1 MEEIKTHPKIAF
13 VVITMITIV
22 VAFGLNTYEEKEFF
36 APSVNIPNIL
46 NDISENPTEYFIII
60 PDDSNDPLQDKV
72 IMLSENLDIPRGNII
87 TVSTS
92 KNITT
97 NYSIRIN
104 QSNETYLDLITTDEG
119 ATTLN
124 VIISPELENISD
136 YLINYDTELIDDNLM
151 IETQSTESIEIS
163 TCEELQNI
171 TNNQNEN
178 YILMDDID
186 CSDSINWNNGSG
198 FIPIDDFSG
207 IFDGNYKKIFNL
219 FIDNYKDNQ
228 GLFSSILKDSSIINL
243 GLENMN
249 ISGRDYVGGISG
261 ICMGDIKNVYVTG
274 YLKGHKYVGGFVGKM
289 GDYNHRSK
297 LDNSYFMGEL
307 SGEIYVGGLVGYHFG
322 NITNSYAVPAINEQR
337 SKKGG
342 IIGKNAIYCRDYSH
356 QVNQKGSATNIYSTV
371 NIAGENGCYSHWYR
385 GSVSWESGRFKN
397 AVKNSNLDYI
407 NNTSNKPFNEWDFN
421 DIWNEDLTLKGFKTS
436 CIINLTNITTEWIN
450 VSCLENNIMNQTR
463 NITQYDVNDC
473 GEITNETF
481 VEYRHNES
489 CDTQFNLPVYIKV
502 NGTIFYEGENP
513 FYFAGANGYFLW
525 YGNYDCNET
534 NPDPYGY
541 CNTEFFEDAKS
552 MNLNVI
558 RTWGFSDGYKYQGS
572 LQNPEGNYI
581 EGQFQKYDRLIDEA
595 NKNGFKLVIP
605 LVNNWNN
612 FGGMCQ
618 YVEWCGLGSYNE
630 CSSDRGDGYD
640 ANELHDLFYTN
651 ECTKNLYRNYVSY
664 FLNRN
669 NTLTGIQYKD
679 DPTIFAWELAN
690 EPRAPSDSSG
700 DTLYL
705 WLKEMSEYIKS
716 IDQNHLVATGGDG
729 FYIHSERD
737 EYGYNGEDGVDFI
750 RNSMIETIDFSSFHI
765 YDQWLKDL
773 DLNRYWVDIHIND
786 SNKIIGKPLVAGELG
801 YDSTSPDF
809 MTFMDLW
816 YTALEENKIGGDFL
830 WMICPVNFDEED
842 GNRCVNDPSLMGDRV
857 KDHSIFMDSLLPPE
871 NHAPVLQDIQDIY
884 VNAGELVK
892 ITLNADDT
900 DDQLL
905 NYDILSS
912 FFQKEYNNFTWQTN
926 IYSNGEYSFIANVND
941 GEIGNSKSFS
951 VFVDGDF
958 DCTIPQEGI
967 SVFKDTTF
975 CPGEYH
981 IKEGFITKKNNIKIT
996 CLNTT
1001 FIGDGTGTAI
1011 KIESDKTSIF
1021 GCNIHNYSYGV
1032 LSMYNYENSTLS
1044 NNTIKDSTNALHF
1057 ELSRYN
1063 NISNNNFINNDVI
1076 KMRTSSGDFIVNN
1089 NVVIKPTQ
1097 YGFFLHKSTNSIFS
1111 NNRVQGGSK
1120 GFYLD
1125 IARFN
1130 NFTNNYVN
1138 NSYSAYYLHYNCD
1151 GNIFVNNTAA
1161 NSILHGFVI
1170 DQMTND
1176 VIFNGNI
1183 VIGGGVGFGTVN
1195 NFAEKISYENNIVE
1209 DNNYGFKVFLKNSNI
1224 NNNYIINNYYGVK
1237 QINVIGND
1245 NLFFNNNFTNNTD
1258 PAYDPGTNLWYKNQ
1272 SGNHWS
1278 NYDEIEE
1285 GCIDNNPDGFCD
1297 TGYNIPGGNNVDEYS
1312 LSVGYDCDVDLV
1324 NITSPWINI
1333 SCLSNNT
1340 MNQTRNITQYD
1351 ANSCGEITNDTFVEY
1366 QFNGGCGTNKVPSI
1380 DFITIMEDNYTSPGI
1395 QISPLSGSDKEVII
1409 NVRIT
1414 DEDGVDDITS
1424 VILRTIKGEV
1434 LMEKVNDIDGD
1445 TANYSSSFNMA
1456 YYDTPGNYDINITVL
1471 DSSLNQVNG
1480 STEFEYL
1487 ELIAS
1492 VLDTPIL
1499 QFSNTYPSSLTY
1511 LYGDNDTASLNAPTI
1526 DNVGNVMIDVKIN
1539 GTDLKSSDDKIDVQN
1554 IKYRFKDDEFRNLTS
1569 NFEDY
1574 DLNLNT
1580 LELVNLD
1587 FSLMIPENI
1596 IPGNFQNNIEV
1607 IAISDR

>member
-1 MEEIKTHPKIAF
+1 
-13 VVITMITIV
+13 
-22 VAFGLNTYEEKEFF
+22 
-36 APSVNIPNIL
+36 
-46 NDISENPTEYFIII
+46 
-60 PDDSNDPLQDKV
+60 
-72 IMLSENLDIPRGNII
+72 
-87 TVSTS
+87 
-92 KNITT
+92 
-97 NYSIRIN
+97 
-104 QSNETYLDLITTDEG
+104 
-119 ATTLN
+119 
-124 VIISPELENISD
+124 
-136 YLINYDTELIDDNLM
+136 
-151 IETQSTESIEIS
+151 
-163 TCEELQNI
+163 
-171 TNNQNEN
+171 
-178 YILMDDID
+178 
-186 CSDSINWNNGSG
+186 
-198 FIPIDDFSG
+198 
-207 IFDGNYKKIFNL
+207 
-219 FIDNYKDNQ
+219 
-228 GLFSSILKDSSIINL
+228 
-243 GLENMN
+243 
-249 ISGRDYVGGISG
+249 
-261 ICMGDIKNVYVTG
+261 
-274 YLKGHKYVGGFVGKM
+274 
-289 GDYNHRSK
+289 
-297 LDNSYFMGEL
+297 
-307 SGEIYVGGLVGYHFG
+307 
-322 NITNSYAVPAINEQR
+322 
-337 SKKGG
+337 
-342 IIGKNAIYCRDYSH
+342 
-356 QVNQKGSATNIYSTV
+356 
-371 NIAGENGCYSHWYR
+371 
-385 GSVSWESGRFKN
+385 
-397 AVKNSNLDYI
+397 
-407 NNTSNKPFNEWDFN
+407 
-421 DIWNEDLTLKGFKTS
+421 
-436 CIINLTNITTEWIN
+436 
-450 VSCLENNIMNQTR
+450 
-463 NITQYDVNDC
+463 
-473 GEITNETF
+473 
-481 VEYRHNES
+481 
-489 CDTQFNLPVYIKV
+489 
-502 NGTIFYEGENP
+502 
-513 FYFAGANGYFLW
+513 
-525 YGNYDCNET
+525 
-534 NPDPYGY
+534 
-541 CNTEFFEDAKS
+541 
-552 MNLNVI
+552 
-558 RTWGFSDGYKYQGS
+558 
-572 LQNPEGNYI
+572 
-581 EGQFQKYDRLIDEA
+581 
-595 NKNGFKLVIP
+595 
-605 LVNNWNN
+605 
-612 FGGMCQ
+612 
-618 YVEWCGLGSYNE
+618 
-630 CSSDRGDGYD
+630 
-640 ANELHDLFYTN
+640 
-651 ECTKNLYRNYVSY
+651 
-664 FLNRN
+664 
-669 NTLTGIQYKD
+669 
-679 DPTIFAWELAN
+679 
-690 EPRAPSDSSG
+690 
-700 DTLYL
+700 
-705 WLKEMSEYIKS
+705 
-716 IDQNHLVATGGDG
+716 
-729 FYIHSERD
+729 
-737 EYGYNGEDGVDFI
+737 
-750 RNSMIETIDFSSFHI
+750 
-765 YDQWLKDL
+765 
-773 DLNRYWVDIHIND
+773 
-786 SNKIIGKPLVAGELG
+786 
-801 YDSTSPDF
+801 
-809 MTFMDLW
+809 
-816 YTALEENKIGGDFL
+816 
-830 WMICPVNFDEED
+830 
-842 GNRCVNDPSLMGDRV
+842 
-857 KDHSIFMDSLLPPE
+857 
-871 NHAPVLQDIQDIY
+871 
-884 VNAGELVK
+884 
-892 ITLNADDT
+892 
-900 DDQLL
+900 
-905 NYDILSS
+905 
-912 FFQKEYNNFTWQTN
+912 
-926 IYSNGEYSFIANVND
+926 
-941 GEIGNSKSFS
+941 
-951 VFVDGDF
+951 
-958 DCTIPQEGI
+958 
-967 SVFKDTTF
+967 
-975 CPGEYH
+975 
-981 IKEGFITKKNNIKIT
+981 
-996 CLNTT
+996 
-1001 FIGDGTGTAI
+1001 
-1011 KIESDKTSIF
+1011 
-1021 GCNIHNYSYGV
+1021 
-1032 LSMYNYENSTLS
+1032 
-1044 NNTIKDSTNALHF
+1044 
-1057 ELSRYN
+1057 
-1063 NISNNNFINNDVI
+1063 VI